1 MHFSLT
7 QEIDMSVHLDPL
19 TQLPDRKVL
28 EARLQ
33 EAIKAG
39 DGAALALLDL
49 DHFLEINTEFGP
61 EAGDRVLQTVGA
73 ILEEAVPGQAYRI
86 SGDEFALLF
95 PSTGLEQ
102 AFLRLEEVR
111 GRVCASRERFEA
123 LDGREI
129 TVTGGVAQCPRDAKD
144 DVSLMRAADAAMMA
158 AKEEGR
164 NRVALPPN
172 EDMVMKS
179 CYYGATSV
187 RKLKALAERLKRKE
201 SVLLREALD
210 DLLRKHDLR

>member
-1 MHFSLT
+1 
-7 QEIDMSVHLDPL
+7 MSVHLDPL

-28 EARLQ
+28 EADLQ
-33 EAIKAG
+33 SALHAG
-39 DGAALALLDL
+39 DGVALALLDL
-49 DHFLEINTEFGP
+49 DRFLEINTDFGP
-61 EAGDRVLQTVGA
+61 ESGDRVLQTMGA
-73 ILEEAVPGQAYRI
+73 LLQEKVPGQCYRI
-86 SGDEFALLF
+86 SGDEFALLM
-95 PSTGLEQ
+95 PGTGLEQ
-102 AFLRLEEVR
+102 AFLKLEEVR
-111 GRVCASRERFEA
+111 AFVESSRNRFEV

-129 TVTGGVAQCPRDAKD
+129 SITAGVAQCPRDAKD
-144 DVSLMRAADAAMMA
+144 EAGLMRAADAAMMA

-201 SVLLREALD
+201 SFLLREALD
-210 DLLRKHDLR
+210 DLLRKHDQR